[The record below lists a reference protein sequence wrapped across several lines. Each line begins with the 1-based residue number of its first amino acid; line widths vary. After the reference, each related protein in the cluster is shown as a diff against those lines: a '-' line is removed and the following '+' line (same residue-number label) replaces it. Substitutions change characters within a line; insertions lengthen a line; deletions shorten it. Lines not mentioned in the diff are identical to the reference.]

1 MTPFTILGLGDF
13 ISSEG
18 TEVIIRSFSNFYHG
32 LTTKHQKKISL
43 CIVDEYKYADNV
55 NRLLKENEIE
65 HCTSL
70 ITITNQERLEDIYQ
84 KSSFFFLPSNGNL
97 KNIVQ
102 ESLSYGLPILSY
114 ENNYYEDILDQTCS
128 MLIPYED
135 GSDSVLEFSR
145 ILCML
150 YNDMEATRILQR
162 GAKRRYQDRFT
173 WKENR
178 RARVSA

>member
-1 MTPFTILGLGDF
+1 MKPFTILGLGDF

-18 TEVIIRSFSNFYHG
+18 TEVIIRSFSNFYHS

-43 CIVDEYKYADNV
+43 CIIDEFKYSENI

-65 HCTSL
+65 HCTTL
-70 ITITNQERLEDIYQ
+70 VTITNQDKLEEIYQ
-84 KSSFFFLPSNGNL
+84 QASFFFLPSNGNL

-114 ENNYYEDILDQTCS
+114 ENNHYEDILDMTCS
-128 MLIPYED
+128 MLIPFED
-135 GSDSVLEFSR
+135 NEDSVLDFSR
-145 ILCML
+145 IISML

-162 GAKRRYQDRFT
+162 GAKRKYQERFT
-173 WKENR
+173 WNENH

>member
-13 ISSEG
+13 ISSDG
-18 TEVIIRSFSNFYHG
+18 TEVIIRSFSNFYHS

-43 CIVDEYKYADNV
+43 CIVDEFKYVENV
-55 NRLLKENEIE
+55 NRLLKENDVM
-65 HCTSL
+65 HCSTVM
-70 ITITNQERLEDIYQ
+70 TITNQDRLEEVYQ
-84 KSSFFFLPSNGNL
+84 KSSFFFLPATGNL

-102 ESLSYGLPILSY
+102 ESMSYGLPILSY

-135 GSDSVLEFSR
+135 SEDSVLEFSR
-145 ILCML
+145 ILSML
-150 YNDMEATRILQR
+150 YNDMEATRILQK
-162 GAKRRYQDRFT
+162 GAQKRYQDRFT

-178 RARVSA
+178 RARVGA